1 MTAFYA
7 TSERAMFTS
16 VAVLLLASTLSAEVP
31 YMDQV
36 ANFRVEREKEIRQD
50 WLPLVGLSWLKEG
63 DNAIGSSPK
72 AEVPLPAS
80 APVSVGTLTLTNG
93 KVTFR
98 PAGIVK
104 LKNGQVAK
112 AGEVKE
118 EVYTAGT
125 VEFFLIRRG
134 ERVGV
139 RVKDSAS
146 PALKEFSHLQWFGV
160 DASWRVVGKF
170 KPWAQPHK
178 LTYDTVIPGLRED
191 YESPGLV
198 TFLKGNIE
206 YTLEPVQD
214 EGQLFYVFRDLTSG
228 KTTYPAARYLYS
240 QLPKNGVVVLDFNKA
255 TSPPCAY
262 TSYATCPLPPPRNRL
277 QLAIPAGEMMHK

>member
-1 MTAFYA
+1 
-7 TSERAMFTS
+7 MFTS
-16 VAVLLLASTLSAEVP
+16 IAALLLASTLSAEVP
-31 YMDQV
+31 YLDQV
-36 ANFRVEREKEIRQD
+36 ANFRAEREKDIRQD
-50 WLPLVGLSWLKEG
+50 WLPLVGLYWLKDG
-63 DNAIGSSPK
+63 DNAIGSNPK
-72 AEVPLPAS
+72 AEVPLPPSTPA
-80 APVSVGTLTLTNG
+80 SVGSFTLTNG

-98 PAGIVK
+98 PLGVVK
-104 LKNGQVAK
+104 LKNGQLAK

-118 EVYTAGT
+118 EIYTTGT

-206 YTLEPVQD
+206 FTRWS
-214 EGQLFYVFRDLTSG
+214 LFWMKGSCSMSLRDLTSG
-228 KTTYPAARYLYS
+228 KDYLSSSALLVFGPS
-240 QLPKNGVVVLDFNKA
+240 QKWRGG
-255 TSPPCAY
+255 SG
-262 TSYATCPLPPPRNRL
+262 L
-277 QLAIPAGEMMHK
+277 QQGH